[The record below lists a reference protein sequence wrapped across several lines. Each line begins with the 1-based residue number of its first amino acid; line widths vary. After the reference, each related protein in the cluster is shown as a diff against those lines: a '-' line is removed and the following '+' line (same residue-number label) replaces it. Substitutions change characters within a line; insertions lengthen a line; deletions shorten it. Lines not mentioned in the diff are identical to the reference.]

1 MNTLYIVVPCFNEEA
16 VLPETARRL
25 AAKLDKLRDSGR
37 ISSGS
42 RVLLVD
48 DGSRD
53 NTWVLI
59 SALHKHDARFDGLR
73 LSRNRGH
80 QNALLAGLAFAR
92 KYADMVISMDAD
104 LQDDM
109 DAVDA
114 MVDKYRSGCDI
125 VYGVRSARKTDT
137 AFKRGSA
144 QGYYKLI
151 NKLGGELVYN
161 HADYRLMS
169 RRALE
174 ALEQYGEVNLFLRGI
189 IPMLGF
195 KTDVVEYER
204 AERFAG
210 ESKYPLKKMLE
221 LAVEGITSLTTRP
234 LRAITFLGA
243 GILAADALLFI
254 CFAVGALLGQTMLN
268 WKILLFAI
276 LLMGGLILT
285 ALGVVGEYVGKIY
298 LETKHRPRYFI
309 DRFLHEDK
317 ESNG

>member
-1 MNTLYIVVPCFNEEA
+1 MNTLYIVVPCYNEEE
-16 VLPETARRL
+16 VLPETSGRL
-25 AAKLDKLRDSGR
+25 AAKLQSLTERGK
-37 ISSGS
+37 ISSDS

-53 NTWVLI
+53 TTWQI
-59 SALHKHDARFDGLR
+59 ICTLHDRDKRFDGLR

-80 QNALLAGLAFAR
+80 QNALLAGLTAACSL
-92 KYADMVISMDAD
+92 ADMVVSMDAD
-104 LQDDM
+104 LQDDV

-114 MVDKYRSGCDI
+114 MVEKYLEGCDI

-137 AFKRGSA
+137 AFKRGTA

-151 NKLGGELVYN
+151 NRLGGELVYN

-174 ALEQYGEVNLFLRGI
+174 ALAEYGEVNLFLRGI

-195 KTDVVEYER
+195 KTAVVEYQR
-204 AERFAG
+204 SPRFAG

-221 LAVEGITSLTTRP
+221 LAAEGISSLTTRP
-234 LRAITFLGA
+234 LRAILALGIGTLSVDIILLVGFIIGAFLGSD
-243 GILAADALLFI
+243 LW
-254 CFAVGALLGQTMLN
+254 N

-298 LETKHRPRYFI
+298 LESKHRPRYHI
-309 DRFLHEDK
+309 DGFLHG
-317 ESNG
+317 ESGENG